1 MRKFILTFFV
11 VISIAIFLLIHNT
24 YSSIENCD
32 HNCSKCHKITN
43 EEALNLLKE
52 GIPDVKVLEVGPAAV
67 KGLWEIAIESR
78 GQKGIAY
85 VDFSKKYV
93 VSGSILNLKIK
104 TNLTGEK
111 LYNLNKIDTSQI
123 PLDNAL
129 LMGDK
134 NASKKVIIFTDPE
147 CPYCGKLHQ
156 EIKKIL
162 EKRKDIAF
170 YIKMFPLTK
179 LHPKAYEKSKAIICE
194 KSLNL
199 LEDSFAGKSLPEP
212 KCKTSGIDENIKL
225 GEKLGIRGTPAI
237 ILPDGGVIPG
247 YKDADSLISL
257 IDKPS

>member
-1 MRKFILTFFV
+1 MLKFILTFFV
-11 VISIAIFLLIHNT
+11 VISVIVFLLVPST
-24 YSSIENCD
+24 YSIETCD
-32 HNCSKCHKITN
+32 HNCTKCHKITN

-52 GIPDVKVLEVGPAAV
+52 GITDVKVLEVGPAAV

-93 VSGSILNLKIK
+93 VSGSILNLKTK

-111 LYNLNKIDTSQI
+111 LYKLNKIDTSQI

-134 NASKKVIIFTDPE
+134 DASKKVIIFTDPE

-170 YIKMFPLTK
+170 YIKMFPLAK
-179 LHPKAYEKSKAIICE
+179 LHPKAYEKSTAIVCE

-199 LEDSFAGKSLPEP
+199 LEASFAGKSLPEP
-212 KCKTSGIDENIKL
+212 KCKTSELDENIKL

-237 ILPDGGVIPG
+237 ILPDGGIIPG
-247 YKDADSLISL
+247 YKDADSLISM
-257 IDKPS
+257 IDDKSS

>member
-1 MRKFILTFFV
+1 M
-11 VISIAIFLLIHNT
+11 
-24 YSSIENCD
+24 
-32 HNCSKCHKITN
+32 
-43 EEALNLLKE
+43 LNLVKE
-52 GIPDVKVLEVGPAAV
+52 GIPDVKILEVTPAPA

-85 VDFSKKYV
+85 VDFSKKYI
-93 VSGSILNLKIK
+93 VSGSIFDITTK
-104 TNLTGEK
+104 TNLTGER
-111 LYNLNKIDTSQI
+111 LYNLSKIDLSQI

-147 CPYCGKLHQ
+147 CPYCGRLHQ
-156 EIKKIL
+156 EIKKVL

-179 LHPKAYEKSKAIICE
+179 LHPKAYEKSTAIVCE
-194 KSLNL
+194 KSLKL
-199 LEDSFAGKSLPEP
+199 LEDSYAGKSPPEA
-212 KCKTSGIDENIKL
+212 KCKTSEVDENIKL
-225 GEKLGIRGTPAI
+225 GERLGIRGTPAI
-237 ILPDGGVIPG
+237 VLPDGGIIPG

>member
-1 MRKFILTFFV
+1 MQKFILTFFV
-11 VISIAIFLLIHNT
+11 VISITIFLLTHNT
-24 YSSIENCD
+24 YSIENCD

-52 GIPDVKVLEVGPAAV
+52 GVPDVKVLEVGPAAV

-93 VSGSILNLKIK
+93 VSGSILNLKTK

-111 LYNLNKIDTSQI
+111 LYNLNKIDTSEI

-134 NASKKVIIFTDPE
+134 DASKKVIIFTDPE

-156 EIKKIL
+156 EIKKVL

-170 YIKMFPLTK
+170 YIKMLPLVK
-179 LHPKAYEKSKAIICE
+179 LHPKAYDKSRTIVCE
-194 KSLNL
+194 KSLKL
-199 LEDSFAGKSLPEP
+199 LEDSFAGKGLPER
-212 KCKTSGIDENIKL
+212 KCKTSEIDKNIKL

-237 ILPDGGVIPG
+237 ILPDGGIIPG

-257 IDKPS
+257 IDKSS

>member
-1 MRKFILTFFV
+1 MLKFILTFFV
-11 VISIAIFLLIHNT
+11 VISVIGFLLVPST
-24 YSSIENCD
+24 YSIETCD
-32 HNCSKCHKITN
+32 HNCTKCHKITN

-52 GIPDVKVLEVGPAAV
+52 GITDVKVLEVGPAVV

-93 VSGSILNLKIK
+93 VSGSILNLKTK

-134 NASKKVIIFTDPE
+134 DASKKVIIFTDPE

-170 YIKMFPLTK
+170 YIKMFPLAK
-179 LHPKAYEKSKAIICE
+179 LHPKAYEKSTAIVCE
-194 KSLNL
+194 KSLKL

-212 KCKTSGIDENIKL
+212 KCKTSEIDKNIKL

-237 ILPDGGVIPG
+237 ILPDGGIIPG

-257 IDKPS
+257 IDKSS

>member
-1 MRKFILTFFV
+1 MLKFILTSFV
-11 VISIAIFLLIHNT
+11 VISVIGFLLVRST
-24 YSSIENCD
+24 YSIETCD
-32 HNCSKCHKITN
+32 HNCTKCHKITN

-52 GIPDVKVLEVGPAAV
+52 GITDVKVLEVGPAVV

-93 VSGSILNLKIK
+93 VSGSILNLKTK

-134 NASKKVIIFTDPE
+134 DASKKVIIFTDPE

-170 YIKMFPLTK
+170 YIKMFPLAK
-179 LHPKAYEKSKAIICE
+179 LHPKAYEKSTAIVCE

-199 LEDSFAGKSLPEP
+199 LEDSFAGKSLPES
-212 KCKTSGIDENIKL
+212 KCKTSEIDENIKL
-225 GEKLGIRGTPAI
+225 AEKLGIRGTPAI
-237 ILPDGGVIPG
+237 ILPDGGIIPG

-257 IDKPS
+257 IDKSS